1 MSYGEP
7 RDLPTE
13 GPFKA
18 FVGNLPFDTVQG
30 DLDDIFSELKVRRCP
45 ILLRLATHLPPSPL
59 SFIRSRH
66 LEKDDSVWVGG
77 KTAALLRHYVARGVY
92 IGPTVLANVNPSC
105 DLATLP

>member
-1 MSYGEP
+1 MISHWTEPTEPVSLLLTLKMSYGEP

-45 ILLRLATHLPPSPL
+45 ILLLLATHLPPSPL
-59 SFIRSRH
+59 S
-66 LEKDDSVWVGG
+66 SV
-77 KTAALLRHYVARGVY
+77 
-92 IGPTVLANVNPSC
+92 P
-105 DLATLP
+105 AT